1 MTGPVTSLDSRYSD
15 PSAGPTSWEDTRAAL
30 ERAELFWLTTVR
42 ADGRPHTT
50 PVVAVWLD
58 DALHFTTGAGE
69 QKSRNLQVSPYVI
82 AITGCNG
89 WEAGLD
95 VVVEGDAVQP
105 TDPALLARVAE
116 AFHAKWDGQWQFE
129 AKEGGFFHPS
139 GFEVQL
145 FSVLPSK
152 VLAFAKSPF
161 GHTTHRFP

>member
-1 MTGPVTSLDSRYSD
+1 MTAQETSLDARYSEPD
-15 PSAGPTSWEDTRAAL
+15 VEPTSWEDTRAAL

-58 DALHFTTGAGE
+58 DTLHFTTGADE
-69 QKSRNLQVSPYVI
+69 QKAKNLRASPHVVV
-82 AITGCNG
+82 ITGCNR
-89 WEAGLD
+89 WESGLD

-105 TDPALLARVAE
+105 TDSALLARVAE
-116 AFHAKWDGQWQFE
+116 AFHAKWDGRWQFVV
-129 AKEGGFFHPS
+129 KEGGFFHPS

-152 VLAFAKSPF
+152 VLAFAKGPF
-161 GHTTHRFP
+161 SHTTHRFS